1 MVYKN
6 KNNIE
11 TFQKYKIIVKLK
23 VKNMFILMI
32 TELNIYS

>member
-1 MVYKN
+1 MYKN
-6 KNNIE
+6 KNNVG
-11 TFQKYKIIVKLK
+11 TFQKYKIIIKLK